1 LGIKGGGGE
10 VGTIIYCELGKKN
23 LLHFENALKDGSK
36 WKEYSISYAYIY
48 GSVIQNPSPFI
59 LEQQF
64 IIV

>member
-1 LGIKGGGGE
+1 LGIKGGGRGDNY
-10 VGTIIYCELGKKN
+10 ILCIRKKN
-23 LLHFENALKDGSK
+23 KLLHFENALKDGSK

-48 GSVIQNPSPFI
+48 ASVIQNPSPFI